1 MPWNQPGPGNNGSNG
16 NKDPWGQGNKPS
28 GPPDL
33 DEVVRNIR
41 RKFGGGGRSGGGG
54 GRSGGSMN
62 LPGKA
67 GITVIALVLGGIWFV
82 SGFFVVEEGEQAVIL
97 RFGEYTETRSAGLRW
112 IPRGIDTATTINTQN
127 INTVEVG
134 YRENAR
140 TQQRSLLP
148 REALML
154 TADENIIDIQFAV
167 QYDIKSATDLM
178 FNVSEPV
185 ENVVRSATESA
196 VREIVGRN
204 TMNYAITDGR
214 AQIAAETRSLLQA
227 VLDRY
232 QTGINIR
239 AVEMQNAQPPA
250 EVKAAFDDAVKARE
264 DKERLKNEAEAYAND
279 IIPRARGQSA
289 RILQEAEAYKATV
302 VNRAEGEASR
312 FEQVVTE
319 YKLAPEITRDR
330 LYIDTMERVFANS
343 TKIMIDQSQGG
354 NNSLMYLPID
364 QIIKQRSRTVNDGF
378 LSPSSGESSSTS
390 RSSNVGEASS
400 SSDRGLDRPDRFS
413 SLRESRG

>member
-1 MPWNQPGPGNNGSNG
+1 MPWNQPGSG
-16 NKDPWGQGNKPS
+16 NKDPWGQGNNSS

-41 RKFGGGGRSGGGG
+41 KKFGGGGRSGGGS
-54 GRSGGSMN
+54 SGGGSG
-62 LPGKA
+62 LPVPGKA
-67 GITVIALVLGGIWFV
+67 GVAVIVVVLAAIWFV
-82 SGFFVVEEGEQAVIL
+82 SGFFVVEEGEEAVIL
-97 RFGEYTETRSAGLRW
+97 RFGEYAETRSAGLRW
-112 IPRGIDTATTINTQN
+112 VPRGIETATKINTQR

-134 YRENAR
+134 YRENER
-140 TQQRSLLP
+140 TQQRSALP

-154 TADENIIDIQFAV
+154 TADENIIDIKFAV

-178 FNVSEPV
+178 FNVSEPT
-185 ENVVRSATESA
+185 EDIVRSATESA

-204 TMNYAITDGR
+204 TMNFAITDGR

-227 VLDRY
+227 ILDRY
-232 QTGINIR
+232 HTGINIR

-302 VNRAEGEASR
+302 VNRAQGEASR

-319 YKLAPEITRDR
+319 YKQAPEVTRDR
-330 LYIDTMERVFANS
+330 MYIDTMERVFANS
-343 TKIMIDQSQGG
+343 TKIMVDQAQGG

-364 QIIKQRSRTVNDGF
+364 QILKQRSRVVQDGF
-378 LSPSSGESSSTS
+378 LSPSNADTGEGRST
-390 RSSNVGEASS
+390 SNVGDASS
-400 SSDRGLDRPDRFS
+400 SGGRGLDRPDRFS
-413 SLRESRG
+413 NLREGRG